1 MTMRCAPRFGPELI
15 YTSRPPRLYWAKRL
29 LLPVLP
35 SSARLLLTVHD
46 ELVLECLNEDAKTV
60 AGQTPQVM
68 KEAFRDVFGDTVPV
82 EVDAKIC
89 RNWGEKA

>member
-1 MTMRCAPRFGPELI
+1 
-15 YTSRPPRLYWAKRL
+15 
-29 LLPVLP
+29 
-35 SSARLLLTVHD
+35 
-46 ELVLECLNEDAKTV
+46 
-60 AGQTPQVM
+60 M

>member
-1 MTMRCAPRFGPELI
+1 
-15 YTSRPPRLYWAKRL
+15 
-29 LLPVLP
+29 
-35 SSARLLLTVHD
+35 VHD